1 MKLTDRRFWI
11 WEFVQTLAFSA
22 MSLIMYV
29 ESIIVIML
37 IVVSYVVV
45 AAMGLIS
52 SSKISIFATW
62 ILMFC
67 AADGAYI
74 IDFIIIDTLRLIKM
88 ESYPLIIGQIYLL
101 PICLLANALICIA
114 GGLAFHR
121 INKARK
127 GSKL

>member
-22 MSLIMYV
+22 MSLIMYG

-74 IDFIIIDTLRLIKM
+74 IDFRHSCKYPWLI
-88 ESYPLIIGQIYLL
+88 
-101 PICLLANALICIA
+101 
-114 GGLAFHR
+114 FVV
-121 INKARK
+121 
-127 GSKL
+127 

>member
-22 MSLIMYV
+22 MSLIMYG

-88 ESYPLIIGQIYLL
+88 ESYPLIIGQI
-101 PICLLANALICIA
+101 
-114 GGLAFHR
+114 
-121 INKARK
+121 
-127 GSKL
+127 